1 MTFAGTE
8 LVPVRSDYHANLIRF
23 VVLSSLVA
31 AALLAATKRV
41 EPTRK
46 EFPQRFTYFFVR
58 CFVTIGFWVAVLWIF
73 SGLPSGS
80 HGEPADLRSAPG
92 RPINGLTVAENV
104 AIPFREHTS
113 LNRTLITKLAAL
125 KLAFAG
131 FPAEGMHR
139 YPSELSP
146 SMRKRAALAR
156 AIALDPELLFLD
168 EPSTGLDPY
177 SARELDDLIQQL
189 KESLGLTV
197 FIVTHDL
204 DSLWRATDRVAV
216 LGDRSIRGV
225 GTMEELTQS
234 EDPLIRV
241 YFYGPRGQSAWQRA
255 RDRGA
260 SA

>member
-1 MTFAGTE
+1 
-8 LVPVRSDYHANLIRF
+8 
-23 VVLSSLVA
+23 
-31 AALLAATKRV
+31 
-41 EPTRK
+41 
-46 EFPQRFTYFFVR
+46 
-58 CFVTIGFWVAVLWIF
+58 
-73 SGLPSGS
+73 
-80 HGEPADLRSAPG
+80 
-92 RPINGLTVAENV
+92 
-104 AIPFREHTS
+104 
-113 LNRTLITKLAAL
+113 
-125 KLAFAG
+125 
-131 FPAEGMHR
+131 
-139 YPSELSP
+139 
-146 SMRKRAALAR
+146 
-156 AIALDPELLFLD
+156 LFLD

-255 RDRGA
+255 MHRRSVRDGNHRSERGPTIY
-260 SA
+260 

>member
-1 MTFAGTE
+1 MCPIIELSHVYTRIGASVVHEDINLQVTRGEIFA
-8 LVPVRSDYHANLIRF
+8 LVGGSGAGKS
-23 VVLSSLVA
+23 VLLREIIMLQA
-31 AALLAATKRV
+31 
-41 EPTRK
+41 PT
-46 EFPQRFTYFFVR
+46 
-58 CFVTIGFWVAVLWIF
+58 
-73 SGLPSGS
+73 SGS
-80 HGEPADLRSAPG
+80 IRVLGQEVVGIDERGALELRRRFGVLFQKPALFD
-92 RPINGLTVAENV
+92 GLTVAENV

-113 LNRTLITKLAAL
+113 LNRTLIMKLAAL

-131 FPAEGMHR
+131 FPAEGVHR

-255 RDRGA
+255 RDRDA